1 MSRFNSIILD
11 VDSTL
16 SDVEGI
22 DWLAAQRGSEI
33 ETWSTGLTERAMQ
46 GEIPIEAVYGE
57 RMRIVKPTLPEI
69 RELGKV
75 YIKRMATRAAET
87 IAELRANEV
96 EVVMV
101 SGGLRE
107 AILPLA
113 RELGVGEENVYA
125 VSVFFDEDGAYAGFD
140 DASLLTRQSG
150 KRTIVGQMH
159 LKGPILAVGDG
170 MTDCEIKSVVQ
181 GFAAFTGFTRREAV
195 IEQADYVIENFDQ
208 LRDLILNERD

>member
-1 MSRFNSIILD
+1 LSRFNTVIFD

-16 SDVEGI
+16 SAVEGI
-22 DWLAAQRGSEI
+22 DWLAAQRGPEI
-33 ETWSTGLTERAMQ
+33 EAWSARLTERAME
-46 GEIPIEAVYGE
+46 GKIPIEAVYSE
-57 RMRIVKPTLPEI
+57 RMRIVKPTLLEVQA
-69 RELGKV
+69 LAKV
-75 YIKRMATRAAET
+75 YIERMAKRAAET
-87 IAELRANEV
+87 IAELRANNI

-113 RELGVGEENVYA
+113 GELGVDQKNVHA
-125 VSVFFDEDGAYAGFD
+125 VSVFFAQDGAYAGFD

-150 KRTIVGQMH
+150 KRTIVGQMD

-181 GFAAFTGFTRREAV
+181 SFAAFVEFTRREAV
-195 IEQADYVIENFDQ
+195 IERADYVVENFDQ
-208 LRDLILNERD
+208 LRNLILE

>member
-1 MSRFNSIILD
+1 VSRFNSIIFD

-16 SDVEGI
+16 SAIEGI
-22 DWLAAQRGSEI
+22 DWLAAQRGPEI
-33 ETWSTGLTERAMQ
+33 AAWSAGLTERAMK

-69 RELGKV
+69 QQLGKV
-75 YIKRMATRAAET
+75 YVERMATGAAET
-87 IAELRANEV
+87 IAALRAHDI
-96 EVVMV
+96 EVVMI

-113 RELGVGEENVYA
+113 RKLGVDEENVYA
-125 VSVFFDEDGAYAGFD
+125 VSVFFDEHGGYAGFD

-150 KRTIVGQMH
+150 KRTTVGQMD

-170 MTDCEIKSVVQ
+170 MTDCEIKPVVQ

-208 LRDLILNERD
+208 LRVLILE

>member
-1 MSRFNSIILD
+1 LNRFNSVIFD

-16 SDVEGI
+16 SAVEGI
-22 DWLAAQRGSEI
+22 DWLAAQRGPEI
-33 ETWSTGLTERAMQ
+33 EAWSTGLTERAMQ

-57 RMRIVKPTLPEI
+57 RMRIVKPTLLEI
-69 RELGKV
+69 QELGKV
-75 YIKRMATRAAET
+75 YIERMATGAAET
-87 IAELRANEV
+87 IAELRASNV
-96 EVVMV
+96 EVIMV

-113 RELGVGEENVYA
+113 RELGVDQENVHA
-125 VSVFFDEDGAYAGFD
+125 VSVFFGQDGTYAGFD

-150 KRTIVGQMH
+150 KRTIVGQMD

-181 GFAAFTGFTRREAV
+181 GFAAFVEFTRREAV
-195 IEQADYVIENFDQ
+195 VERADYVVENFDQ
-208 LRDLILNERD
+208 VRDLILE

>member
-1 MSRFNSIILD
+1 MNRFNSVIFD

-16 SDVEGI
+16 SAVEGI
-22 DWLAAQRGSEI
+22 DWLAAQRGPEI
-33 ETWSTGLTERAMQ
+33 EAWSAGLTERAME

-69 RELGKV
+69 QQLGKV
-75 YIKRMATRAAET
+75 YIERMATHAAET
-87 IAELRANEV
+87 IAELRANDV
-96 EVVMV
+96 EVIMV

-113 RELGVGEENVYA
+113 RELGVNAENVYA
-125 VSVFFDEDGAYAGFD
+125 VSVFFDQDGAYAGFD

-150 KRTIVGQMH
+150 KRTIVGQMD

-181 GFAAFTGFTRREAV
+181 GFAAFVGFMRREAV
-195 IEQADYVIENFDQ
+195 IERADYVVENFDQ
-208 LRDLILNERD
+208 LKDLILE

>member
-22 DWLAAQRGSEI
+22 DWLAAQRGAEI
-33 ETWSTGLTERAMQ
+33 ETWSAGLTERAMQ

-75 YIKRMATRAAET
+75 YIERMAARAAET
-87 IAELRANEV
+87 IAELRVNEV

-140 DASLLTRQSG
+140 DASLLTRQTG

-208 LRDLILNERD
+208 LRDLILE

>member
-1 MSRFNSIILD
+1 VSRFNSIIFD

-16 SDVEGI
+16 SAVEGI
-22 DWLAAQRGSEI
+22 DWLAAQRGPDI
-33 ETWSTGLTERAMQ
+33 EAWSAALTERAME

-69 RELGKV
+69 RKLGKV
-75 YIKRMATRAAET
+75 YVERMATRAAET
-87 IAELRANEV
+87 ITALRAHDV

-113 RELGVGEENVYA
+113 RELGVEEKNVYA
-125 VSVFFDEDGAYAGFD
+125 VSVFFDEHGEYAGFD
-140 DASLLTRQSG
+140 EASLLTRQSG
-150 KRTIVGQMH
+150 KRITVGQME

-208 LRDLILNERD
+208 LRDLILE

>member
-1 MSRFNSIILD
+1 MSRFNSIIFD

-16 SDVEGI
+16 SGVEGI
-22 DWLAAQRGSEI
+22 DWLAAQRGPEI
-33 ETWSTGLTERAMQ
+33 ESWSAALTEKAMK

-69 RELGKV
+69 ERLGNV
-75 YIKRMATRAAET
+75 YVDRIAPGAVKT
-87 IAELRANEV
+87 IAKFRSLGIAI
-96 EVVMV
+96 VMV

-113 RELGVGEENVYA
+113 RELGVGEANVHA
-125 VSVFFDEDGAYAGFD
+125 VSVFFDANGGYAGFD

-170 MTDCEIKSVVQ
+170 MTDLEIKSVVQ
-181 GFAAFTGFTRREAV
+181 GFAAFTAFTRRAPV
-195 IEQADYVIENFDQ
+195 IAQADFVIENFDQ
-208 LRDLILNERD
+208 LRDLVLE

>member
-1 MSRFNSIILD
+1 MNRFNSVIFD

-16 SDVEGI
+16 SAVEGI
-22 DWLAAQRGSEI
+22 DWLAAQRGPEI
-33 ETWSTGLTERAMQ
+33 EAWSAGLTERAME

-57 RMRIVKPTLPEI
+57 RMRIVKPTLLEI
-69 RELGKV
+69 QQLGKV
-75 YIKRMATRAAET
+75 YIERIAIRAAET
-87 IAELRANEV
+87 IAELLANNV
-96 EVVMV
+96 EVIMV

-113 RELGVGEENVYA
+113 KELGVDQKNVHA
-125 VSVFFDEDGAYAGFD
+125 VSVFFGQDGTYAGFD

-150 KRTIVGQMH
+150 KRTIVGQMN

-181 GFAAFTGFTRREAV
+181 GFAAFIAFTRREAV
-195 IEQADYVIENFDQ
+195 VERADYVVENFDQ
-208 LRDLILNERD
+208 VRDLILE